1 MSLDGAAMEI
11 DRIRLMIVDDHAVVR
26 AGVAALLAGQVSI
39 AVVAEAASGADAVR
53 LFREHRPDVTLLDLN
68 MPGMDGVA
76 TIRAIRHEFP
86 DSRFIVLTVHAGD
99 EDVHR
104 ALEAGAQGYLL
115 KTTSG
120 AELVETVRAVHAGL
134 RRLSREAARRMDEYP
149 VGAHLTPR
157 EVEVLRLLARGL
169 TNKEIAAELR
179 ISGTTATWFVKNI
192 LQKLGV
198 NDRTAAVTTALERGI
213 LH

>member
-1 MSLDGAAMEI
+1 METTP
-11 DRIRLMIVDDHAVVR
+11 IRVMIVDDHEIVR
-26 AGVAALLAGQVSI
+26 AGVAALVASQGSI
-39 AVVAEAASGADAVR
+39 VVVAQASSGAAAVR
-53 LFREHRPDVTLLDLN
+53 LFRKHRPDVTLLDLT

-76 TIRAIRHEFP
+76 TMRAIRDEFP
-86 DSRFIVLTVHAGD
+86 DSRFIVLTVHFGD

-104 ALEAGAQGYLL
+104 VLEAGAQGYLL
-115 KTTSG
+115 KTASA
-120 AELVETVRAVHAGL
+120 AELVDTVRAVHAGL
-134 RRLSREAARRMDEYP
+134 RRLSADAARRMDEYP

-169 TNKEIAAELR
+169 TNNEIAAELHV
-179 ISGTTATWFVKNI
+179 SGTTAKWFVKNI

-198 NDRTAAVTTALERGI
+198 NDRTAAVTTALDRGI